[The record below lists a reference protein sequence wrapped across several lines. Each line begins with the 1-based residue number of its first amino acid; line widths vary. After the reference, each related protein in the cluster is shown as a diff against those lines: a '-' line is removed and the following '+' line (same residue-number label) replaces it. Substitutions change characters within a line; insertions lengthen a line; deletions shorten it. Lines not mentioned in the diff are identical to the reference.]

1 MFRNKCS
8 SIFGISVRDGAE
20 YAVTDEQI
28 LESLENKRDE
38 QTLQD
43 IAIELGF
50 TSGAVLSRLIKRLKN
65 KIHDYMGEMV
75 AKYAIEQI
83 HNLRR
88 NVKKVDTK
96 AALALLEI
104 AGVYIPA
111 SKQKVDQNVKGGG
124 KIEIIVK
131 DINEKEI
138 FGTDNNNLNN
148 NDQHEPLNCGV
159 ITPPEKMPVGH
170 PV

>member
-1 MFRNKCS
+1 MNLKL
-8 SIFGISVRDGAE
+8 
-20 YAVTDEQI
+20 TDEQI
-28 LESLENKRDE
+28 LESLENKRDD

-88 NVKKVDTK
+88 NAKKGDTK
-96 AALALLEI
+96 AALALLEM
-104 AGVYIPA
+104 AGVYILA

-124 KIEIIVK
+124 KIEIIMRK
-131 DINEKEI
+131 IDEREI
-138 FGTDNNNLNN
+138 FGTNNNLNN
-148 NDQHEPLNCGV
+148 NGQHESRNC
-159 ITPPEKMPVGH
+159 
-170 PV
+170 